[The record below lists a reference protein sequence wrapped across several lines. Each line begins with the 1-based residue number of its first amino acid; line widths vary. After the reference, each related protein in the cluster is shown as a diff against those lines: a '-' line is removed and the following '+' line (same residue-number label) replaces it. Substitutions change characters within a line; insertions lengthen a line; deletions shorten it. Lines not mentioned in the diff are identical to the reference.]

1 LLRSIHSANGGSML
15 QLRRVKDQVF
25 NRRAGDKLAG
35 GLAEVRDRM
44 EEVREQGSKVAR
56 KTYERGNQAAR
67 TAYDYAMNHPK
78 STAAVVLGAGI
89 AAGLLWMVQRSGG
102 YAAVRQKVMQRVRRT
117 AATKRSRRQVTNAT
131 E

>member
-1 LLRSIHSANGGSML
+1 ML
-15 QLRRVKDQVF
+15 QLRRITDQVF

-56 KTYERGNQAAR
+56 KAYQRGNEGAR
-67 TAYDYAMNHPK
+67 MAYGYAMNHPK
-78 STAAVVLGAGI
+78 ATAAVVLGAGI
-89 AAGLLWMVQRSGG
+89 AAGLVWMVQRNGG
-102 YAAVRQKVMQRVRRT
+102 YAAVRRKVLQRVRRT
-117 AATKRSRRQVTNAT
+117 AATKSRSRRQVANAT